1 MELKDRIH
9 AFAKLG
15 IVLNKISKKKGRRQG
30 SNLEKLDQLVCDAFF
45 HNGWFTEE
53 YVRLAIENIGK
64 MIRSASMEGWLKP
77 YEEEINKNEQS
88 PKKIGVIMAGNIP
101 LVGFHDM
108 LCVLVAG
115 HKFTG
120 KLSSKDDKL
129 LPAIADLLIEI
140 EGGFSDKIEFTH
152 DKLENADAIIATG
165 SNNTSRY
172 MEYYFGKYPHIIR
185 KNRNSVAVLNG
196 KETKEDLELLGHDIF
211 TYFGLGCR
219 NISKLY
225 LPKGYELNR
234 FFEGIVGFSKIME
247 NNKYANNFD
256 YHRSIYLMDQI
267 PFLENNL
274 IVLKEDPT
282 LSSPVATLHY
292 EFYTSTEELANQL
305 KEEKDLIQCIVANQD
320 CVINGS
326 IPFGTTQQPVVN
338 DYADGIDTVQF
349 LNSLG
354 N

>member
-1 MELKDRIH
+1 MGLKDRIH
-9 AFAKLG
+9 AFAQLG
-15 IVLNKISKKKGRRQG
+15 AVLHAISKKEAINQG

-53 YVRLAIENIGK
+53 FVRLAIENIGK
-64 MIRSASMEGWLKP
+64 MLSSGSLENWLKP

-88 PKKIGVIMAGNIP
+88 PKEIGVIMAGNIP

-140 EGGFSDKIEFTH
+140 ESSFADNIEFTH

-234 FFEGIVGFSKIME
+234 IFEGIVGFSKIME

-256 YHRSIYLMDQI
+256 YHRSIYLMDQVPI
-267 PFLENNL
+267 LENNL
-274 IVLKEDPT
+274 LILKEDPAI
-282 LSSPVATLHY
+282 SSPVATLHY
-292 EFYTSTEELANQL
+292 EFYTDKGELINQL
-305 KEEKDLIQCIVANQD
+305 KQEQDQIQCVVSNENDIPA
-320 CVINGS
+320 C
-326 IPFGTTQQPVVN
+326 IPFGTAQKPFVL
-338 DYADGIDTVQF
+338 DYADGIDTIQF
-349 LNSLG
+349 LNSLD

>member
-1 MELKDRIH
+1 MRLKDRIH
-9 AFAKLG
+9 AFAQLG
-15 IVLNKISKKKGRRQG
+15 VVLNTMSNKGVRKQG
-30 SNLEKLDQLVCDAFF
+30 STLGKLDQLVCDAFF

-64 MIRSASMEGWLKP
+64 MLCSSSMEGWLKP
-77 YEEEINKNEQS
+77 YEEEIKKAKKN
-88 PKKIGVIMAGNIP
+88 PKHIGVIMAGNIP
-101 LVGFHDM
+101 LAGFHDM
-108 LCVLVAG
+108 LCVLVAD
-115 HKFTG
+115 HKFIG

-234 FFEGIVGFSKIME
+234 FFEGMVGFTKIME

-256 YHRSIYLMDQI
+256 YHRSIYLMGQVPI
-267 PFLENNL
+267 LENNL
-274 IVLKEDPT
+274 VILKEDPNIA
-282 LSSPVATLHY
+282 SPVATLHY
-292 EFYTSTEELANQL
+292 EFYTDKGELINQL
-305 KEEKDLIQCIVANQD
+305 KQELDQIQCVVSNENDIPG
-320 CVINGS
+320 C
-326 IPFGTTQQPVVN
+326 IPFGTAQEPVVN